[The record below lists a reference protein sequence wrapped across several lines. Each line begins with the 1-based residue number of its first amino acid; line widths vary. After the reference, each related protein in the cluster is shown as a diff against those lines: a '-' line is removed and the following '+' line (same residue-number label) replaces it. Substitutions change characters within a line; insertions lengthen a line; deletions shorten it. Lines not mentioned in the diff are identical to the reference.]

1 MKENSFSIYQ
11 LKDGDA
17 TRDYRYEP
25 YARLIGAG
33 LTVDRDN
40 YNLVYTAPLAENDT
54 WGIPF
59 PSAT

>member
-25 YARLIGAG
+25 YASLIGAG

-40 YNLVYTAPLAENDT
+40 YNLVYTAPIA
-54 WGIPF
+54 
-59 PSAT
+59 